1 MEFQKV
7 ELVMKRFLCVLVCS
21 MVFAPSIGCGGPKG
35 DPVSVANSEASYT
48 EAKTLV
54 LDGSYEVALPKLEA
68 AIAGGGLG
76 PDLYVEALLLRA
88 QCYAMAGQLEQAE
101 ADMAK
106 AEQGSPSEAMKE
118 LTKGVVLGKQGKSA
132 ESKAALAKAKKLD
145 PTLKLPK

>member
-1 MEFQKV
+1 
-7 ELVMKRFLCVLVCS
+7 MKRFLYVLVCS

-48 EAKTLV
+48 EAKTMV

-106 AEQGSPSEAMKE
+106 AEQGSPSEANSFAFRN
-118 LTKGVVLGKQGKSA
+118 T
-132 ESKAALAKAKKLD
+132 AAAQVIFGEQARKRSIACLCSR
-145 PTLKLPK
+145 TS